1 VELQINSWISRRLL
15 DYEQIFR
22 VLSEQHSV
30 TVYFRGGDLIN
41 PAPYRRDCRRNL
53 DLARV
58 LLVDDELASRLTL
71 QTLLEAGGYSV
82 DVAASASEALGK
94 LDAQEYE
101 LVLSDLRRESAD
113 TGPKLL
119 AYARVKPYRPA
130 TALVTAY
137 QDSKT
142 SGTPVELQELSIQAE
157 DVVNLLSKVAYLIGL
172 RATRRAGRAL
182 RAAKLHTF

>member
-1 VELQINSWISRRLL
+1 MFALGH
-15 DYEQIFR
+15 IFR
-22 VLSEQHSV
+22 VISWAHSG
-30 TVYFRGGDLIN
+30 TVEFKGGDLKN
-41 PAPYRRDCRRNL
+41 TAPYRRECRRTL

-71 QTLLEAGGYSV
+71 QTLLEAAGYSV
-82 DVAASASEALGK
+82 DVAASAAEALGK
-94 LDAQEYE
+94 LDEQEYE
-101 LVLSDLRRESAD
+101 LVLSDLRREGRE

-119 AYARVKPYRPA
+119 AYARVKSYKPA

-137 QDSKT
+137 QDST
-142 SGTPVELQELSIQAE
+142 TGGPADQELSIHAE

-182 RAAKLHTF
+182 RAMKLQPA

>member
-1 VELQINSWISRRLL
+1 MKN
-15 DYEQIFR
+15 
-22 VLSEQHSV
+22 
-30 TVYFRGGDLIN
+30 T
-41 PAPYRRDCRRNL
+41 APYRRDCRRNL

-82 DVAASASEALGK
+82 DVAASAAEALGK
-94 LDAQEYE
+94 LDDQEYE
-101 LVLSDLRRESAD
+101 LVLSDLRREGPE

-119 AYARVKPYRPA
+119 AYARVKPYKPA

-137 QDSKT
+137 QDST
-142 SGTPVELQELSIQAE
+142 AGGGVDHQELAIQAE
-157 DVVNLLSKVAYLIGL
+157 DVVNLLGKVAYLIGL

-182 RAAKLHTF
+182 RAMKLQPA

>member
-1 VELQINSWISRRLL
+1 LKNA
-15 DYEQIFR
+15 
-22 VLSEQHSV
+22 
-30 TVYFRGGDLIN
+30 
-41 PAPYRRDCRRNL
+41 APYRRDYRRNL

-82 DVAASASEALGK
+82 DVAASAAEALGK
-94 LDAQEYE
+94 LDEQEYE
-101 LVLSDLRRESAD
+101 LVLSDLRREGPE

-119 AYARVKPYRPA
+119 AYARVKSYKPA

-137 QDSKT
+137 QDST
-142 SGTPVELQELSIQAE
+142 TGNPVEHQELAIQAE

-182 RAAKLHTF
+182 RAMKLQPA

>member
-1 VELQINSWISRRLL
+1 MKK
-15 DYEQIFR
+15 
-22 VLSEQHSV
+22 
-30 TVYFRGGDLIN
+30 T
-41 PAPYRRDCRRNL
+41 APYRRDCRRNL

-82 DVAASASEALGK
+82 DVAASVAEALGK
-94 LDAQEYE
+94 LDEQEYE
-101 LVLSDLRRESAD
+101 LVLSDLRRESPE

-119 AYARVKPYRPA
+119 AYARVKSYRPA

-137 QDSKT
+137 QDST
-142 SGTPVELQELSIQAE
+142 TGSAEHQELAIQAE

-172 RATRRAGRAL
+172 RATRRAGRTL
-182 RAAKLHTF
+182 RAMKLQPA

>member
-1 VELQINSWISRRLL
+1 MF
-15 DYEQIFR
+15 DYEHIFR
-22 VLSEQHSV
+22 VISEASSG
-30 TVYFRGGDLIN
+30 TVKVRGGDLKN
-41 PAPYRRDCRRNL
+41 TAPYRRECRRNL

-71 QTLLEAGGYSV
+71 QTLLEAAGYSV
-82 DVAASASEALGK
+82 DVAASAAEALGK
-94 LDAQEYE
+94 LDEQEYE
-101 LVLSDLRRESAD
+101 LVLSDLRREGPE

-119 AYARVKPYRPA
+119 AYARVKSYKPA

-137 QDSKT
+137 QDST
-142 SGTPVELQELSIQAE
+142 TGSPVEHQELAIQAE

-182 RAAKLHTF
+182 RAMKLQPA

>member
-1 VELQINSWISRRLL
+1 VISGA
-15 DYEQIFR
+15 
-22 VLSEQHSV
+22 HSG
-30 TVYFRGGDLIN
+30 TVYLRGGNLIN
-41 PAPYRRDCRRNL
+41 TALYRRDCRRNL
-53 DLARV
+53 ELARV

-94 LDAQEYE
+94 LDEQEYE
-101 LVLSDLRRESAD
+101 LVLSDLRREAPE

-119 AYARVKPYRPA
+119 AYARIKSYKPA

-142 SGTPVELQELSIQAE
+142 SSTPVAQELSIQAE
-157 DVVNLLSKVAYLIGL
+157 DVVNLLGKVASLIGL
-172 RATRRAGRAL
+172 RASRRAGRAL
-182 RAAKLHTF
+182 RAAKLQPA